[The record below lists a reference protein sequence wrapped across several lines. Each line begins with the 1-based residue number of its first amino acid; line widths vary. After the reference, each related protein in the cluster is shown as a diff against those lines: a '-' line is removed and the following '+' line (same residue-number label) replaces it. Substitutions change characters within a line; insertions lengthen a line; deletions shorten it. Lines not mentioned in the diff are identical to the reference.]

1 MEDVK
6 EISKGFINLGEK
18 VMVSDPCCEM
28 GTWCQDTIDN
38 MLKGIYKCDLEMCDT
53 VWGHRVSAIQVTH
66 VDYMNKFLAYKC
78 HSCYIGVDSGQAGIF
93 DYEYY
98 EKYHNGN
105 TDDDWYGTVCDKTIS
120 MYNGTEFLDGN
131 TVDGLGFVSSS
142 GYGDGCYDC
151 WVAER
156 DGKVVAIR
164 VEYITED
171 DEEDM

>member
-1 MEDVK
+1 
-6 EISKGFINLGEK
+6 
-18 VMVSDPCCEM
+18 
-28 GTWCQDTIDN
+28 
-38 MLKGIYKCDLEMCDT
+38 
-53 VWGHRVSAIQVTH
+53 
-66 VDYMNKFLAYKC
+66 
-78 HSCYIGVDSGQAGIF
+78 
-93 DYEYY
+93 
-98 EKYHNGN
+98 
-105 TDDDWYGTVCDKTIS
+105 